1 MAVNLTNMEIA
12 FNGNPFI
19 ELPAGSLDLLNMD
32 IAFNGNPFVRQS
44 GLIPPT
50 VSHILFLSGSVV
62 GSKLLLLG
70 TGYKKLKL
78 G

>member
-1 MAVNLTNMEIA
+1 MDVAYNA
-12 FNGNPFI
+12 QPFV
-19 ELPAGSLDLLNMD
+19 ELPAGSLNLLTMD
-32 IAFNGNPFVRQS
+32 VAYQAQPFVRQS